1 MDPFK
6 NNKYKPLDTDTNYKI
21 YKVEKSFLIEKLKNI
36 ITPDFQRSL
45 DINKID
51 EIYKESSENQCWF
64 NTHGMIILGKL
75 EDDDDK
81 LYIIDG
87 QHRISAIKKCKNDF
101 MINIQ
106 LVTFNSLINMIHYFK
121 SINQN
126 SKHIIEYVFPEKDQ
140 IYSICLNIKK
150 WLELDYKS
158 AFSRSSPSTGNR
170 YNIDEFVRKL
180 DDELIQN
187 FYKIYYVSNDSNK
200 SIELNDINY
209 DNGTFLFDTILDIN
223 KNAIEKFNKLEN
235 NKLYYNVVDKNAIGH
250 NFILTFKNINWVD
263 NLVDEDEEIVINK
276 IREIKPKITKRI
288 SNAVWNK
295 YIGRDNAYGK
305 CYSCK
310 DKISIQHFE
319 CGHLISHKNGGE
331 TEINNLRPFCSEC
344 NRQLGSNNFISLN
357 NNERI

>member
-6 NNKYKPLDTDTNYKI
+6 QNRYKPIDSDTNYKI
-21 YKVEKSFLIEKLKNI
+21 YKVQKSFLIDKLKNV
-36 ITPDFQRSL
+36 ITPDFQRAL
-45 DINKID
+45 DINKTE
-51 EIYKESSENQCWF
+51 EIYKQSCENQCWF

-87 QHRISAIKKCKNDF
+87 QHRISAMKKCKNDF

-140 IYSICLNIKK
+140 IYSIRLNIKK

-158 AFSRSSPSTGNR
+158 AFYRSNPSTGNR
-170 YNIDEFVRKL
+170 YNIDEFVSKL
-180 DDELIQN
+180 DDDIIQY
-187 FYKIYYVSNDSNK
+187 FYKTYYDSSDNTK
-200 SIELNDINY
+200 SISLNDINY
-209 DNGTFLFDTILDIN
+209 DNGTYLYNIILEIN

-235 NKLYYNVVDKNAIGH
+235 LKLYYNVVDKSAIEH
-250 NFILTFKNINWVD
+250 NFILAFKNINWIN
-263 NLVDEDEEIVINK
+263 NLEDEDEEIIINK
-276 IREIKPKITKRI
+276 IREIRPKISKRL
-288 SNAVWNK
+288 SNSVWNK
-295 YIGRDNAYGK
+295 YIGRDKANGK
-305 CYSCK
+305 CFSCK
-310 DKISIQHFE
+310 EKISIQHFE

-331 TEINNLRPFCSEC
+331 TDINNLRPFCPEC
-344 NRQLGSNNFISLN
+344 NRQLGSENFKQSIN
-357 NNERI
+357 TEII